1 MRGGDVRE
9 LLREVYDR
17 LVEVGNGYSYD
28 PQDPQ
33 RKVRRLRHAI
43 EDVLADGLF
52 DGRWTDVDM
61 RQLPPVL

>member
-1 MRGGDVRE
+1 VRE

-17 LVEVGNGYSYD
+17 LLEVGEQPGYD

-33 RKVRRLRHAI
+33 RLARRLRRDVEA
-43 EDVLADGLF
+43 VLAAGIF
-52 DGRWTDVDM
+52 DGRMTGVDM